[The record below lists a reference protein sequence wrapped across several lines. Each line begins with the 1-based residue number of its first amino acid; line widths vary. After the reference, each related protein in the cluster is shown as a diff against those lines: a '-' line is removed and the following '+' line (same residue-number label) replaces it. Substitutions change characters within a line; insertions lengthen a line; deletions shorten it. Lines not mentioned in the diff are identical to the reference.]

1 MLERVPW
8 GDTDLRKERPTAVI
22 NQTLPRLLSGIQPT
36 GKMHLGNYLGAI
48 QNWVSLQSRFDSYF
62 MIVDLHALT
71 SVYENP
77 AQLRIDKQNLA
88 LDLLGAGIDP
98 EKACLFYQSDV
109 PEHSELHLILS
120 MITPLP
126 WLTRVPSYKSKIEE
140 IKDKDLDTYGF
151 LGYPV
156 LQAADILLYKAT
168 SVPVGKDQLPHLEL
182 SREIARRFNHFYGPI
197 FPEPEA
203 ALTEFAILPGLD
215 GRKMS
220 KSYQNTLPISESPET
235 LQKLIMT
242 MLTDPARVKRTDPG
256 HPDICPVFA
265 YHKIFNTPERTVE
278 IHTECQQALI
288 GCVSCKKE
296 CAGLVIDSLAK
307 FRKNRRTFEN
317 DLTGVEKILQKGA
330 EKARKTA
337 SVTIKEVKKAVGL

>member
-1 MLERVPW
+1 MK
-8 GDTDLRKERPTAVI
+8 D
-22 NQTLPRLLSGIQPT
+22 QSFPRLLSGIQPT

-48 QNWVSLQSRFDSYF
+48 QNWVSLQSTYDSYF
-62 MIVDLHALT
+62 MIVDLHSLT

-77 AQLRIDKQNLA
+77 GQLRIDKQNLA
-88 LDLLGAGIDP
+88 LDLLAAGIDP

-168 SVPVGKDQLPHLEL
+168 TVPVGKDQLPHLEL
-182 SREIARRFNHFYGPI
+182 AREIARRFNHFYGPL
-197 FPEPEA
+197 FPEPAE
-203 ALTEFAILPGLD
+203 ALTNFPILPGLD

-235 LQKLIMT
+235 LNKLMMG

-265 YHKIFNTPERTVE
+265 YHSIYNTQERRTE
-278 IHTECQQALI
+278 IESQCKEALI
-288 GCVSCKKE
+288 GCVACKKE
-296 CAGLVIDSLAK
+296 CASLVVDSLET
-307 FRKNRRTFEN
+307 FRQNRKRFEN
-317 DLTGVEKILQKGA
+317 DLSEVENLLKKGA

-337 SVTIKEVKKAVGL
+337 SETLNEVKKAVGL